1 MNDTAAK
8 KTYSLTI
15 TVDKKGFA
23 AVALPEEDAIL
34 HIGNV
39 EIPIPGNE
47 TLRAMEAQT
56 YTWQV
61 NSITQLFENLSLEQA
76 LHLIKLAENIV
87 SKGRTPDLDDP
98 AITAF
103 FKVVHVESSMGL
115 FAVATIFPQ
124 KALLSALRFFNL
136 SC

>member
-1 MNDTAAK
+1 MNDTAA

-15 TVDKKGFA
+15 TVGKKGFA
-23 AVALPEEDAIL
+23 AVALPEEDATL

-56 YTWQV
+56 SPSWQV
-61 NSITQLFENLSLEQA
+61 NPSTQLFENLSLEQA

-98 AITAF
+98 AIVAF
-103 FKVVHVESSMGL
+103 FNVVHVNPSMGL
-115 FAVATIFPQ
+115 FSVATIFPQ